1 MSAHPKRAWAR
12 LFTEHGPVLRGFFVR
27 RGANEDAE
35 DLVQETYLRLLRA
48 HQQPGQTIANPEA
61 YLYTVAVN
69 LAREQAAR
77 RKQAPLRIEDMEQFA
92 QRLVAVDDVE
102 DSAQRQQRQQRLQ
115 TVLAGLPERVRAV
128 LVMQYR
134 DGLSYR
140 QIAERLGVS
149 SHMVKKYVVRGLSA
163 CRSALADE
171 GAQWW

>member
-1 MSAHPKRAWAR
+1 M
-12 LFTEHGPVLRGFFVR
+12 LRGFFVR

-92 QRLVAVDDVE
+92 QRLVAGDDVE
-102 DSAQRQQRQQRLQ
+102 DSAQRQQRQQRQQRLQ

>member
-1 MSAHPKRAWAR
+1 M
-12 LFTEHGPVLRGFFVR
+12 
-27 RGANEDAE
+27 
-35 DLVQETYLRLLRA
+35 
-48 HQQPGQTIANPEA
+48 
-61 YLYTVAVN
+61 AVN

-77 RKQAPLRIEDMEQFA
+77 RRQAPLRIEDMEQFA
-92 QRLVAVDDVE
+92 QRLVAGDDVE

-134 DGLSYR
+134 DGLSYK